1 MRALCKIVLP
11 IATTWANQQEARMLR
26 TGIPL
31 TPAQLADAAA
41 IGIAHPERV
50 RLDIGPEAPWPFLK
64 MFRPLAVRTG
74 LVPRQIAG
82 VTFRY
87 GIFLRANHQHERGLL
102 LHELAH
108 TAQYERLGGIRGFL
122 AEYLY
127 ECLSSGYPNGPLE
140 QEASTMARAMINVV
154 SSIPEGCKEISRR

>member
-1 MRALCKIVLP
+1 MSLRALCKIVLP
-11 IATTWANQQEARMLR
+11 IATAWAKQQETRMLR
-26 TGIPL
+26 TGIRL

-41 IGIAHPERV
+41 IGVTHPDRV
-50 RLDIGPEAPWPFLK
+50 RLEIGREAPWPFLK

-74 LVPRQIAG
+74 LVPREIAG
-82 VTFRY
+82 ITFRY
-87 GIFLRANHQHERGLL
+87 GIFLRADHEHERGLL

-127 ECLSSGYPNGPLE
+127 ECLSSGYPHGALE
-140 QEASTMARAMINVV
+140 QEASTIARAMMNLRE
-154 SSIPEGCKEISRR
+154 PLTTR

>member
-1 MRALCKIVLP
+1 
-11 IATTWANQQEARMLR
+11 MLR

-31 TPAQLADAAA
+31 TPAQFADAAA
-41 IGIAHPERV
+41 IGVAHPEHV

-74 LVPRQIAG
+74 LIPREIAG
-82 VTFRY
+82 ITFRY
-87 GIFLRANHQHERGLL
+87 GIFLRADRQHERRLL

-122 AEYLY
+122 VEYLY
-127 ECLSSGYPNGPLE
+127 ECLIAGYPNGALE
-140 QEASTMARAMINVV
+140 QEASTMAGAMMN
-154 SSIPEGCKEISRR
+154 SREPPTTR